1 MRSLTS
7 GPFRVLSMQVRL
19 SSHFTRHLVETLDR
33 VHWAVYRFETF
44 TYNPVDNDPG
54 KLELQTNS
62 VSIPRRV
69 RERKEIL
76 TLRATNKA
84 SFHSPLVNVV
94 FAHSLRSG
102 VGLGDLGIAR
112 GVGAS
117 PSLPGAERHRW
128 VNSDQ

>member
-1 MRSLTS
+1 
-7 GPFRVLSMQVRL
+7 MQVRL

-33 VHWAVYRFETF
+33 IRCAVHRFETF

-102 VGLGDLGIAR
+102 VRLGDLGIA
-112 GVGAS
+112 
-117 PSLPGAERHRW
+117 
-128 VNSDQ
+128 